1 MLFNRVLPSLPAST
15 QALATF
21 IPAITTHDS
30 RTPIHLRLL
39 TTTQLMLLVSS
50 GIVCSGS
57 LLMGRLTRA
66 SKSSIIISSSVSS
79 YSVSY

>member
-50 GIVCSGS
+50 GIVCSGWAALS
-57 LLMGRLTRA
+57 ACVRWMRVR
-66 SKSSIIISSSVSS
+66 KS
-79 YSVSY
+79 